1 MESKRV
7 ENTPRAA
14 ASTDAPG
21 RPSARQL
28 IISNFDV
35 RAVWMERVTSSLAI
49 QEVELVKL
57 QAEVDKLVA
66 NNLDLDPPEELIKA
80 RVENEKL
87 KYGIGN
93 PFLNPQINS
102 TLILLFPNHKVPTEH
117 LEKGGG
123 ERIG

>member
-1 MESKRV
+1 
-7 ENTPRAA
+7 
-14 ASTDAPG
+14 
-21 RPSARQL
+21 
-28 IISNFDV
+28 
-35 RAVWMERVTSSLAI
+35 MERVTSSLAI

-66 NNLDLDPPEELIKA
+66 DNLELDPPEELIKA

-102 TLILLFPNHKVPTEH
+102 ALILLFPNHKVPTEH